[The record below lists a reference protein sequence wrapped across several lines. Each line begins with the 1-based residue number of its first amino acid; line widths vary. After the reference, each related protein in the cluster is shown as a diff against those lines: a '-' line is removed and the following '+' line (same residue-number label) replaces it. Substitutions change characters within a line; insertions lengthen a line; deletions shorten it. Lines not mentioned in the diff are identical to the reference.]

1 MMRKQRDTD
10 SKSDRLV
17 SSSMSIFKK
26 YTEVTETIKEKVKK
40 LRQNNKNSRD
50 NQRNQ
55 ANSTEIMPVESE
67 LKKKQFV
74 FPP

>member
-40 LRQNNKNSRD
+40 LRQSNKNARD
-50 NQRNQ
+50 NQRN
-55 ANSTEIMPVESE
+55 
-67 LKKKQFV
+67 
-74 FPP
+74 